1 MTEKTVQ
8 GEARHRGSEEYVEVT
23 VIFHAKSVTFRIRKG
38 ATKKELWEAIK
49 KKAEEEGIDL
59 GDISSW
65 TITIDSQLVL
75 VDEVAGTIKSVDEL
89 TGAEEE
95 IQDETVESNVVV
107 ALTQNVE
114 GGNLPSI
121 SSNS

>member
-95 IQDETVESNVVV
+95 IQDENVESNVVV